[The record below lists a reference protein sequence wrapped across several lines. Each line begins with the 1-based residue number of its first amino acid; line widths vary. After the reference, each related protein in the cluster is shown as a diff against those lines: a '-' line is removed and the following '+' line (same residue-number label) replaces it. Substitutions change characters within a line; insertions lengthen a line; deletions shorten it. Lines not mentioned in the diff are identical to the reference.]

1 MDALTEPRTIRTQ
14 PRPSCRVCGSAG
26 DLIYVGL
33 VDSLFGAPGE
43 WSMRRCGNR
52 GCRLLWL
59 DPQPTSEDIGMAYAT
74 YFTHEERSGAPSLPK
89 RIFRQVRASY
99 LRSSLGYTAAT
110 SKRGW
115 RLLAPVSHL
124 LPGGGASF
132 AAGVM
137 FLPAQNASPRLLDV
151 GCGGGDF
158 IAGMQGLG
166 WNVSGIETDPIAV
179 KRAQSRGLD
188 VHLGEVWTAE
198 LAEESFDAITMA
210 HVIEHVHDPAR
221 VLARCRRLLKANGTL
236 VVTTPNSESWGH
248 RRFGRDWLS
257 LDPPRH
263 LHLFN
268 RDNIAT
274 LLHAAGLHPVRI
286 ASLAINASAVWPTSA
301 AIRRK
306 RSAGTAET
314 LTLRTTPGGIARQ
327 VAERM
332 RLTVD
337 ESVGEDLL
345 AIAKRTV

>member
-1 MDALTEPRTIRTQ
+1 VDELTEARTIRTQ
-14 PRPSCRVCGSAG
+14 PRPRCTVCGSAG
-26 DLIYVGL
+26 DVVYTGL
-33 VDSLFGAPGE
+33 VDALFGAPGE
-43 WSMRRCGNR
+43 WSVRRCGNR

-59 DPQPTSEDIGMAYAT
+59 DPQPTTEDVGMAYAT
-74 YFTHEERSGAPSLPK
+74 YFTHAERSSAPSLPK

-110 SKRGW
+110 AAPGW
-115 RLLAPVSHL
+115 RMLAPLSHL
-124 LPGGGASF
+124 LPGGGAAF

-137 FLPAQNASPRLLDV
+137 FLPAGGASLRLLDV

-158 IAGMQGLG
+158 IAGMQSLG
-166 WNVSGIETDPIAV
+166 WNVSGIETDPVAV
-179 KRAQSRGLD
+179 KRAKGRGLD

-198 LAEESFDAITMA
+198 LAEDSYDAITMA

-221 VLARCRRLLKANGTL
+221 VLARCRRLLKPDGTL
-236 VVTTPNSESWGH
+236 VVTTPNSDSWGH
-248 RRFGRDWLS
+248 RHFGRDWLS

-268 RDNIAT
+268 RDNMAT

-286 ASLAINASAVWPTSA
+286 ETLAINASAVWPTSA

-306 RSAGTAET
+306 RSAKTSDT
-314 LTLRTTPGGIARQ
+314 LTLRTTPAGIATQ
-327 VAERM
+327 LAERM

-337 ESVGEDLL
+337 GSAGEDLL